1 MKRYK
6 FRLESIQKLRERTVR
21 MRQVERANA
30 QALLMQ
36 HEDILKKSL
45 QEKELYLSKTQQSRK
60 NKTFFTAVQLQQLSG
75 DLSVLDQKI
84 SEQLEVVKDQ
94 KERLKEIE
102 HQLLEE
108 EKERKIIEELR
119 QKDYDDFREQQKRKV
134 AEETDFIAERLIER
148 KREWEEN

>member
-1 MKRYK
+1 VKRYK

-30 QALLMQ
+30 LALLTQ

-45 QEKELYLSKTQQSRK
+45 QEKELYLSKTQKSRK